1 MFTVRVF
8 AKMVQR
14 KIQVEQFGTGEL
26 TFFGI
31 SKGLVSDLTDGSLF
45 GFSDFVSLRISVD
58 KHIQPGIS
66 EKNKHMLSILASLEN
81 SCFLLFSCFKS
92 QLEPY
97 SEPYQTS
104 KMKLFR
110 K

>member
-31 SKGLVSDLTDGSLF
+31 SKGHVSDLTDGSLF
-45 GFSDFVSLRISVD
+45 GFSDFVSLRI
-58 KHIQPGIS
+58 QRAGL
-66 EKNKHMLSILASLEN
+66 M
-81 SCFLLFSCFKS
+81 
-92 QLEPY
+92 
-97 SEPYQTS
+97 TS
-104 KMKLFR
+104 FGEYFN
-110 K
+110 